1 MKTKQQ
7 QELILLRANIRKKK
21 NKRYFV
27 LTEFNI
33 YPSLTL
39 EAGLYIMHRCGLP
52 LYAADG
58 LNQASSVG
66 DSITCYEKYNDEI
79 VVALLYPKTR
89 KTDGVVSTCMFPEE
103 IESVHLSGLSG
114 SAFNSLVETIIHR
127 TDGGKRLKEEFV
139 EAALQKARLSLIPK
153 GWEVINEGNV
163 EHGDRY
169 LEEDRSRGYLTATPA
184 IVSWMACDVSFS
196 AHRPGTPVKK
206 HSWDDSII
214 IRKTKKAQ

>member
-7 QELILLRANIRKKK
+7 KGLILLRANIRKKK

-33 YPSLTL
+33 YSSLTL

-58 LNQASSVG
+58 LNQASYVV
-66 DSITCYEKYNDEI
+66 DSIACYEKYNDEI

-89 KTDGVVSTCMFPEE
+89 KTDSEVGTCMFPEKN
-103 IESVHLSGLSG
+103 ESVHLSGLSG
-114 SAFNSLVETIIHR
+114 SAFNSLIETIIHR
-127 TDGGKRLKEEFV
+127 TDGGKRLKEEYV

-163 EHGDRY
+163 EPGDRY
-169 LEEDRSRGYLTATPA
+169 LEEDRSRGYFTTTPA
-184 IVSWMACDVSFS
+184 IVSWMSCDVSFS
-196 AHRPGTPVKK
+196 VHKPGTPVKM

-214 IRKTKKAQ
+214 IRKTKKA